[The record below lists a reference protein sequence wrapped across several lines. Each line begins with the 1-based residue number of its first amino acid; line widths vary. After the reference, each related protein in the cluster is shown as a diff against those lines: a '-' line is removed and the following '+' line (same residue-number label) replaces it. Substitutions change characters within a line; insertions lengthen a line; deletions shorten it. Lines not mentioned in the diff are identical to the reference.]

1 MPEQESVKDQSQLQ
15 DLLVDNQ
22 QLPEEQVVG
31 IEAPEP
37 SSVMQPAHDEASSV
51 MQPTRRSKHQAPRPR
66 YLKDYEC

>member
-1 MPEQESVKDQSQLQ
+1 MPEQESIEDQNQLK

-31 IEAPEP
+31 VETPEP

-51 MQPTRRSKHQAPRPR
+51 MQP
-66 YLKDYEC
+66 